1 MALEQKLSLKL
12 SQRLVMTPTLQQAI
26 KLLQMTRLE
35 LQDVVNQ
42 EMVAN
47 PVLEEQDPE
56 VAPAPDEDPSAA
68 EARERNLAEAA
79 ESGRDESAGSA
90 DPPAGPPPEESAA
103 PAPEA
108 PVPVPVVDPTTPAA
122 AEAFREI
129 DLEAFFGDYLD
140 GTATAPRMTE
150 EAEEFSLENR
160 AEATPGLEPHLTEQL
175 GVSDAPGDV
184 REACG
189 FLIGNVDPDGYLRV
203 TLEEVSEAV
212 PCSLET
218 AGKALAL
225 LQSFDPVGVGG
236 RNLQEVL
243 LLQARAAGI
252 ATPLLVELVTNR
264 LSEVGTKAPALLARQ
279 LSVPLEELQQALDWI
294 RRLDPKPGRRYDQT
308 RTIYVEPDVAVAKV
322 KDEYVVLFNDD
333 GLPRLRV
340 SAFYRKMLLARDASL
355 DGESRN
361 YLREKMRAAQ
371 WLLKS
376 LDQRKRTI
384 VRVAESI
391 VRKQRDFF
399 DYGVA
404 HLKPLVLRDVAED
417 IGMHESTVSRVVS
430 NKWMTTP
437 RGLVPMKFFFHS
449 AIASSAG
456 EDVSSLAVKNRI
468 RALVEAEDPA
478 HPLSDARLSE
488 LLAHDGIRI
497 ARRTVAKY
505 REELRIPS
513 SSLRRTDVPPAA
525 EPDPVPVGAG
535 GVAGDRPTAEEES

>member
-35 LQDVVNQ
+35 LQDIVNQ
-42 EMVAN
+42 EMVSN

-56 VAPAPDEDPSAA
+56 ETPIPDEDPSAT
-68 EARERNLAEAA
+68 ETRERDRADGSASESGEGGAAEAA
-79 ESGRDESAGSA
+79 A
-90 DPPAGPPPEESAA
+90 PPSEAPPESAA
-103 PAPEA
+103 APEPVA
-108 PVPVPVVDPTTPAA
+108 PEPVVDPTTLAA
-122 AEAFREI
+122 AEVFQEI
-129 DLEAFFGDYLD
+129 DLEAFFGDYME

-160 AEATPGLEPHLTEQL
+160 AEPAPGLEPHLTEQL
-175 GVSDAPGDV
+175 GVSDAPPGV

-189 FLIGNVDPDGYLRV
+189 YLIGNVDPDGYLRV
-203 TLEEVSEAV
+203 TLEEASEAV
-212 PCSLET
+212 PCPMVVAER
-218 AGKALAL
+218 ALAL
-225 LQSFDPVGVGG
+225 LQTFDPVGVGG
-236 RNLQEVL
+236 RNLPEVL
-243 LLQARAAGI
+243 LLQARAANV
-252 ATPLLVELVTNR
+252 ATPLLVDLVRNR
-264 LSEVGTKAPALLARQ
+264 LPDVGTKAPALLARQ
-279 LSVPLEELQQALDWI
+279 IGVPLEELKRTIDWI
-294 RRLDPKPGRRYDQT
+294 RKLDPKPGRRYDQT
-308 RTIYVEPDVAVAKV
+308 RTIYIEPDVAVAKV
-322 KDEYVVLFNDD
+322 KDDYAVVFNDD

-340 SAFYRKMLLARDASL
+340 SALYRRMLQARDASL

-430 NKWMTTP
+430 NKWITTP

-456 EDVSSLAVKNRI
+456 EDVSSLAVKSRI
-468 RALVEAEDPA
+468 QALVEAEDSC

-513 SSLRRTDVPPAA
+513 SSLRRTDAPAAAA
-525 EPDPVPVGAG
+525 EPVTVGAG
-535 GVAGDRPTAEEES
+535 EAGSGRPSDVEDS